1 MPRIIRFDTATPD
14 TSSSPID
21 QPLEG
26 NPQTTTHNFFTS
38 SDQRFFA
45 GVWESTAGKW
55 RVNYSEQEFVHMLAG
70 EAILSDE
77 QGNAERV
84 KAGDSFVVPAGFK
97 GSWESLG
104 QVRKLY
110 AIYE

>member
-1 MPRIIRFDTATPD
+1 MPAIIRFDTATPEINRG
-14 TSSSPID
+14 PID
-21 QPLEG
+21 KPLEG
-26 NPQTTTHNFFTS
+26 TPQTTTHNFFES
-38 SDQRFFA
+38 PDKRFFA
-45 GVWESTAGKW
+45 GIWESTAGKW
-55 RVNYSEQEFVHMLAG
+55 KVNYAEQEFVHMLAG

>member
-1 MPRIIRFDTATPD
+1 
-14 TSSSPID
+14 
-21 QPLEG
+21 
-26 NPQTTTHNFFTS
+26 
-38 SDQRFFA
+38 
-45 GVWESTAGKW
+45 
-55 RVNYSEQEFVHMLAG
+55 MLAG
-70 EAILSDE
+70 EAILTDE